1 MFIYFQ
7 DITCQTKH
15 ILWSFPEGSTSADCV
30 YKFAGEKD
38 PIDHQLI
45 NDALA
50 GIEGIE
56 IIDGIA
62 TVSNIQVFRIR
73 HPFNIVL
80 PLEDQGQ
87 LQISPSSIRGTT
99 FYRGGSDQNL
109 PMSSSSSISP
119 RADSAPPPP
128 PRTPRGVRFA
138 LTFASLLSSYPGET
152 LVYDVDAEPNIVAN
166 NLSNLKKLSS
176 LGVHSVGSV
185 NLTIQVLKNV
195 NLYFLRQHQ
204 ISMVKKLF
212 DDELIP
218 AIHEFQNGK
227 PVPKF
232 VLDYFALAVRN
243 IMVNTTYNSKDTAF
257 ETNFILESTPI
268 PIKSNYEVRA
278 VYAREMLSSLLYFI
292 DYSSSSDTGNPELD
306 QWLHE
311 FKAHIY
317 LDEETVRERSLRSKN
332 WELINTT
339 LLSLE
344 QSIICSGLMDHD
356 YKQLQLNS
364 IICNGQLHFNLLVA
378 AIKSMHEGKTTL
390 KYALDRLDREYKFP
404 EDTVLTLPPVLSSL
418 LSMINAWYQAAL
430 HPDAKTKLK
439 EHGISELVAETLKLT
454 QPLFLESTNGDVRS
468 TSAKFISHTLRPTD
482 TDIYISPEWKG
493 ALDTKFVNKMQ
504 LFNKNKKDS
513 MKPEKLKQ
521 EIYNVVR
528 EVLKEKLDSLTKD
541 EEHAHNQASSSNS
554 TSYSI

>member
-1 MFIYFQ
+1 MLIYFH
-7 DITCQTKH
+7 DITCQSKH
-15 ILWSFPEGSTSADCV
+15 ILWSFPDGSTSAECI
-30 YKFAGEKD
+30 YKFAGEKA
-38 PIDHQLI
+38 PIDRLLI

-50 GIEGIE
+50 GISGIE
-56 IIDGIA
+56 VRDGIA
-62 TVSNIQVFRIR
+62 TVSNVEEFRIL

-87 LQISPSSIRGTT
+87 LQLSPSLIRGTT
-99 FYRGGSDQNL
+99 FYRGGSDNSL
-109 PMSSSSSISP
+109 PMSSSSSTSP

-138 LTFASLLSSYPGET
+138 LTFTSLLSSFHGET
-152 LVYDVDAEPNIVAN
+152 LVYDVDAELNIVAN
-166 NLSNLKKLSS
+166 NLNNLKKLSA
-176 LGVHSVGSV
+176 LGVHSIGSV
-185 NLTIQVLKNV
+185 NLTIQVVKNI

-204 ISMVKKLF
+204 ISVVKRLF

-218 AIHEFQNGK
+218 AIHEFQNGR

-232 VLDYFALAVRN
+232 VLDYFAQAVRN

-257 ETNFILESTPI
+257 ETNFMMESTPI

-292 DYSSSSDTGNPELD
+292 DYSSSSDTGNSELD

-317 LDEETVRERSLRSKN
+317 LDEETVRERSLRYKN

-364 IICNGQLHFNLLVA
+364 IICNGQLHFNQLVA

-404 EDTVLTLPPVLSSL
+404 EDTLLTLPPVLSSL
-418 LSMINAWYQAAL
+418 LSIINAWYQAAL
-430 HPDAKTKLK
+430 HPDTKIKLK
-439 EHGISELVAETLKLT
+439 EHGISELISETMKLT
-454 QPLFLESTNGDVRS
+454 QPIFIESTNGDVRS
-468 TSAKFISHTLRPTD
+468 PSAKFISHTLRATD
-482 TDIYISPEWKG
+482 ADIYISPEWKV
-493 ALDTKFVNKMQ
+493 ALDKKFVDKMQ
-504 LFNKNKKDS
+504 HFSKNKKDS
-513 MKPEKLKQ
+513 LKPEKLKQ
-521 EIYNVVR
+521 EICIVVR
-528 EVLKEKLDSLTKD
+528 EVLKEQLDSLARD

-554 TSYSI
+554 TSYTI